1 MRLKKQVI
9 GCTLLLLLIIS
20 GILGC
25 GNKNNVSNGHAG
37 SVSVIGGSDGPTSVF
52 VAGKTGNGSDSS
64 GIAEDG
70 EYTDK
75 DDVALYINTYG
86 KLPENFITKEEAKKR
101 GWKDK
106 EGNLDEVAPG
116 KSIGGGRFGN
126 YEEKLP
132 DAEGREWFEC
142 DVNYDGGYRGAQRI
156 IFSND
161 GLIYYTE
168 DHYENFEQLY

>member
-1 MRLKKQVI
+1 MRLKKQVMI
-9 GCTLLLLLIIS
+9 SCMLLLIIS
-20 GILGC
+20 GIFGC
-25 GNKNNVSNGHAG
+25 GNKNYVSNGNAG

-52 VAGKTGNGSDSS
+52 VAGKPGNGSASS
-64 GIAEDG
+64 DIVEDG
-70 EYTDK
+70 EYTNK
-75 DDVALYINTYG
+75 DDVALYIDTYG
-86 KLPENFITKEEAKKR
+86 KLPENFITKEEAKKL

-106 EGNLDEVAPG
+106 EGNLNEVAPG
-116 KSIGGGRFGN
+116 KSIGGDRFGN

-132 DAEGREWFEC
+132 DAEDREWFEC

-161 GLIYYTE
+161 GLIYYTD